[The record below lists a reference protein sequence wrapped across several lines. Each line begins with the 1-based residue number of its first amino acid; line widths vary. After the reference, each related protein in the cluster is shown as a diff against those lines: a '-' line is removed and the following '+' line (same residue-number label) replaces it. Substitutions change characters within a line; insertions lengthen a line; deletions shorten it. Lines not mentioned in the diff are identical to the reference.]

1 MHRQRENHIIAKIKL
16 SLLALLLL
24 GLLQGCLLHRLER
37 SRDQLCRGQVH
48 LTFNDQAVVSF
59 DRPTLYDT
67 DIIKILGAAPSE
79 RMVGGE
85 ELVFSYYAEKMGD
98 TSGEY
103 DIPVQFTFVMD
114 GGRYKLTKAAMD
126 QSILGG
132 LSHKLIGQLFLSVCR
147 AKIVGQTIQVDM
159 SGIDTG
165 LLPDRKMVWQ
175 LLGAPNAMEENH
187 DLFRYAVN
195 GVQTSQIRI
204 AFDANSGQVAAMKIV
219 YFRYV
224 LDLDFTT
231 QLAIGKM
238 KNWRDS
244 LKLGFLATFSP

>member
-1 MHRQRENHIIAKIKL
+1 
-16 SLLALLLL
+16 
-24 GLLQGCLLHRLER
+24 
-37 SRDQLCRGQVH
+37 
-48 LTFNDQAVVSF
+48 
-59 DRPTLYDT
+59 
-67 DIIKILGAAPSE
+67 
-79 RMVGGE
+79 
-85 ELVFSYYAEKMGD
+85 
-98 TSGEY
+98 
-103 DIPVQFTFVMD
+103 MD

-195 GVQTSQIRI
+195 GVIGDVRQRPVFPGSRTQIVGDHI
-204 AFDANSGQVAAMKIV
+204 SPA
-219 YFRYV
+219 V
-224 LDLDFTT
+224 LNQLDKGHVVNLRADDHYPDCFLNRGLSPMLNLVNDTAQQAT
-231 QLAIGKM
+231 GLVH
-238 KNWRDS
+238 RDTHH
-244 LKLGFLATFSP
+244 GY